1 MIHSPSL
8 ENNCLP
14 DFIENIQS
22 QVVMSVQCAT
32 KILLRVQSSLSGDR
46 LTSIRDKVIK
56 EIFSFQNL
64 LLNGIL
70 FMLLSEAQI

>member
-8 ENNCLP
+8 ENICLP